1 MWEDTEALHRF
12 RIFMLLL
19 LMMTGGHRACPVPK
33 HHKANSE
40 VVGIY
45 DLIAVF

>member
-1 MWEDTEALHRF
+1 MWEDAKALHWF
-12 RIFMLLL
+12 SIFMLLL
-19 LMMTGGHRACPVPK
+19 LMTGGHRACPVPK
-33 HHKANSE
+33 HQKANSE